1 MNFEINTET
10 STKKNKCYSL
20 IYGNHITDSDGIK
33 TFIYDKKE
41 IYFQGGRYFPTPFI
55 YKNSILTKDIGA

>member
-1 MNFEINTET
+1 M
-10 STKKNKCYSL
+10 
-20 IYGNHITDSDGIK
+20 DSDGIK